1 LSLKEIEWEDL
12 LYAIQDKKCTPF
24 IGAGACSPWLPLG
37 KDIAKDW
44 AKTDE
49 YPLDDSYQLSRVA
62 QFLAIKNNDYLHP
75 KKIMRKKIGKI
86 NPPDFSLEKYRDTAF
101 SILADLNLP
110 IYITTNYD
118 HFMESAF
125 KDKGKDP
132 VSEFCRWNN
141 FAKAAGIQSVF
152 DNPEYKPKESKPLV
166 YHLHGDVDIPQS
178 MVLTESDYIDF
189 VVNLNQENTSSILPA
204 TIRQTLVD
212 TTLLFIGYSLEDI
225 NFRIIFRGIMNYL
238 GFGLA
243 QTNVAVLLPPSNFVE
258 NKRDESQK
266 YLEKYAENMFKVK
279 IFWGDASIFS
289 SELRQRW
296 DKFKS

>member
-1 LSLKEIEWEDL
+1 MSLKEMDWEDL

-37 KDIAKDW
+37 KDIAKEW
-44 AKTDE
+44 SKTDD
-49 YPLDDSYQLSRVA
+49 YPLDDPSQLSRVA
-62 QFLAIKNNDYLHP
+62 QFLAIKYNDYLHP
-75 KKIMRKKIGKI
+75 KKLVRKKIGKI
-86 NPPDFSLEKYRDTAF
+86 NSPDFSLEKYRDTPY

-118 HFMESAF
+118 HFMESAL

-141 FAKAAGIQSVF
+141 FAKLAGIPSVF
-152 DNPEYKPKESKPLV
+152 DNSEYKPKESKPLV

-189 VVNLNQENTSSILPA
+189 IVNLSKENTSSILPSK
-204 TIRQTLVD
+204 IHQTLAD
-212 TTLLFIGYSLEDI
+212 TTILFVGYSLEDI

-238 GFGLA
+238 GMGLA
-243 QTNVAVLLPPSNFVE
+243 LTNVAVLLPPSNIVE
-258 NKRDESQK
+258 NKRDIIQR
-266 YLEKYAENMFKVK
+266 YLEKYAEDMFKVK
-279 IFWGDASIFS
+279 IFWGDASYFS
-289 SELRQRW
+289 AELRQRW